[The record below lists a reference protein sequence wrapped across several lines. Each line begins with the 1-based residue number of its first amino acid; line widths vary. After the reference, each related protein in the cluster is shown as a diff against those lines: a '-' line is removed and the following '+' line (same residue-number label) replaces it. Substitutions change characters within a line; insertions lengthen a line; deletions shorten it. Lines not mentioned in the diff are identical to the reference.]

1 MVARGAEEEAREE
14 PFMGESLGPPGEVV
28 LQDGGIFLRHDGEG
42 RVPMEVLD
50 RVAVLDEGEII
61 AFVRF
66 HLLIS
71 KGAIGLSRLPSPAA
85 RVLQAAEFLRAP
97 GEGLKNPHAVE
108 RRAGFGEPGIVIERL
123 GEIAER
129 LGRYRLGEVGHAPP
143 KPVGGYQA
151 ALRSPPTSRALPRCG
166 RASGT

>member
-1 MVARGAEEEAREE
+1 
-14 PFMGESLGPPGEVV
+14 
-28 LQDGGIFLRHDGEG
+28 
-42 RVPMEVLD
+42 MEVLD
-50 RVAVLDEGEII
+50 RVAVLDEGEVI

-97 GEGLKNPHAVE
+97 GECLKNPHAVE
-108 RRAGFGEPGIVIERL
+108 RRAGLGEPGIVSERL

-129 LGRYRLGEVGHAPP
+129 LGRDRLGEVGHPARR
-143 KPVGGYQA
+143 PVGAYQGALSSLA
-151 ALRSPPTSRALPRCG
+151 AS
-166 RASGT
+166 

>member
-14 PFMGESLGPPGEVV
+14 PFMGESPGPPGEVV
-28 LQDGGIFLRHDGEG
+28 LQAGGIFFRDDGEG

-85 RVLQAAEFLRAP
+85 RVLQAAELLRAP
-97 GEGLKNPHAVE
+97 GEGLNNSHVDE
-108 RRAGFGEPGIVIERL
+108 RPNRIGAAGLV
-123 GEIAER
+123 
-129 LGRYRLGEVGHAPP
+129 
-143 KPVGGYQA
+143 
-151 ALRSPPTSRALPRCG
+151 SD
-166 RASGT
+166 